1 MCNTELSFDSCR
13 SLAYA
18 AITIGLSI
26 KSQPP
31 FSGFHGVKRPCPDID
46 ILPESGINGNLNF
59 IYQKK
64 MRFSGKDT
72 LPMRAVDI
80 GITWFPNPSPKL
92 NANTAVCLV
101 MPTISA
107 TGVKDRHYYSC
118 QTGTGCDDRI
128 QSKVDPVHAD
138 TPKKRRKCLQ
148 NQCTSIYDSIQNIR
162 GRQNTGSSSGE
173 SQNNGGNRQLFTS
186 VRKVIGNP

>member
-107 TGVKDRHYYSC
+107 TGVKASYIRP
-118 QTGTGCDDRI
+118 
-128 QSKVDPVHAD
+128 QSNWQSMNFHFPLWIDWD
-138 TPKKRRKCLQ
+138 KRG
-148 NQCTSIYDSIQNIR
+148 NIM
-162 GRQNTGSSSGE
+162 QIPFAEAIST
-173 SQNNGGNRQLFTS
+173 
-186 VRKVIGNP
+186 

>member
-1 MCNTELSFDSCR
+1 MRNTELSFDSCR

-72 LPMRAVDI
+72 LTMRAVDI

-107 TGVKDRHYYSC
+107 TGVKIGITTAARPEPDVM
-118 QTGTGCDDRI
+118 TGFKAKLI
-128 QSKVDPVHAD
+128 QYMQIP
-138 TPKKRRKCLQ
+138 RRK
-148 NQCTSIYDSIQNIR
+148 D
-162 GRQNTGSSSGE
+162 
-173 SQNNGGNRQLFTS
+173 GNAFKTNVHPYTIVSRIFAEDKTPEVALASPKIMAETVSFLHPS
-186 VRKVIGNP
+186 AK